1 MFRNSFLLRVAALG
15 WLLAVVSGL
24 SACAVPPSADS
35 TLYQRL
41 GGQAGVAVLSDRL
54 IERTANDPRT
64 RRSFEGVKLVPL
76 QQSLAD
82 YLCKVADGGCVYE
95 GETMADS
102 HADLGIQA
110 HEFDLMVA
118 FLRDALD
125 AQGVATAD
133 KNELL
138 RRLAATRRDIV
149 QAGVARKAP

>member
-1 MFRNSFLLRVAALG
+1 MFRNSFLRRVAVLG

-24 SACAVPPSADS
+24 SGCAVPPSAES
-35 TLYQRL
+35 ALYQRL
-41 GGQAGVAVLSDRL
+41 GARAGVARLSDRL

-82 YLCKVADGGCVYE
+82 YLCKVTGGGCVYE
-95 GETMADS
+95 GETMANS
-102 HADLGIQA
+102 HTELGIQA

-118 FLRDALD
+118 FLREELD
-125 AQGVATAD
+125 AQGVAAAD

-138 RRLAATRRDIV
+138 RRLATDRRDIV
-149 QAGVARKAP
+149 QAGAARKTP